1 MKLAKPI
8 IVLIITIMIL
18 AWALP
23 NVAYNNYLSL
33 ILAGVVLT
41 LLEKIIKP
49 ILKFLFLPI
58 NIVTLGFF
66 SIVINVFILWL
77 VTYFVPGFNIEPMI
91 VFGIPLNRFFTYL
104 FISIFIG
111 FFQRTINFI
120 L

>member
-1 MKLAKPI
+1 MKLLKPI
-8 IVLIITIMIL
+8 IVLIVTNAIL

-23 NVAYNNYLSL
+23 NVGYSDYLTL
-33 ILAGVVLT
+33 ILAGVVMT
-41 LLEKIIKP
+41 LLEKTIKP

-66 SIVINVFILWL
+66 SIIINVFILWL

-91 VFGIPLNRFFTYL
+91 IFGLPLNQFFTLL
-104 FISIFIG
+104 FVSALIG
-111 FFQRTINFI
+111 FCQRIINFI

>member
-1 MKLAKPI
+1 MKLLKPI
-8 IVLIITIMIL
+8 IVLIVTIAIL

-23 NVAYNNYLSL
+23 NVGYSDYLTL
-33 ILAGVVLT
+33 ILAGVVMT
-41 LLEKIIKP
+41 LLEKTIKP

-66 SIVINVFILWL
+66 SIIINVFILWL

-91 VFGIPLNRFFTYL
+91 IFGLPLNQFFTLL
-104 FISIFIG
+104 FVSALIG
-111 FFQRTINFI
+111 FCQRIINFI

>member
-1 MKLAKPI
+1 MKLLKPI
-8 IVLIITIMIL
+8 IVLIVTMAIL

-23 NVAYNNYLSL
+23 NVAYSDYITL

-41 LLEKIIKP
+41 MLEKIIKP

-91 VFGIPLNRFFTYL
+91 IFGISLNQFFTLL
-104 FISIFIG
+104 FVSSLIG
-111 FFQRTINFI
+111 FCQRTVNFI